1 VAQQDERALT
11 RRLFLAG
18 LAGVGCASAA
28 ACGSGAPAGS
38 PVAPSTP
45 ATQPLT
51 PVARPLREVA
61 AAAGRLYGAAVEP
74 STLSSDGAFAAAVT
88 SECGII
94 TPENSLKWAAL
105 RPAPDQF
112 DFSRGDALR
121 SFASAGGMVLHGHTL
136 VWHNSL
142 PAWFASTVNAQNA
155 ERHLTEHI
163 ATVARHYAG
172 SIHSWDV
179 VNEAVEPTSGRADGL
194 RATPWLTMLG
204 PDYIDLAFVTAAA
217 ADPGALLCYNE
228 YGLEFTWSGSRR
240 DATLRLLSGLKS
252 RGVPLHALG
261 VQGHVGGTGW
271 AQFDASG
278 FGAFLRDVARLGVR
292 IYITELDVKDNAM
305 SADVTARDLQV
316 AAVYRDYLA
325 VALAEPAVAA
335 VITWGLSDKYSW
347 IRTSAP
353 RSDGL
358 AVRPLPLD
366 ADMKRKPAW
375 DAIAAAL
382 GGPRTSGRATRPAG
396 ENGGVSGTADPA
408 PLPGPAGARPH
419 GTPPARPDRREPGTA
434 KVPARRGGW

>member
-1 VAQQDERALT
+1 MVRRARLT
-11 RRLFLAG
+11 RRSLLAG
-18 LAGVGCASAA
+18 MAGAGAACAAA
-28 ACGSGAPAGS
+28 ACRSGSSAGS

-45 ATQPLT
+45 APPPLA
-51 PVARPLREVA
+51 PIARPLREVA
-61 AAAGRLYGAAVEP
+61 AAAGRLYGAAVE
-74 STLSSDGAFAAAVT
+74 SSALSSDGAFATAVT
-88 SECGII
+88 TECGIL
-94 TPENSLKWAAL
+94 TAENSLKWAAL

-112 DFSRGDALR
+112 DFNRGDALR
-121 SFASAGGMVLHGHTL
+121 NFALAGGMALHGHTL

-155 ERHLTEHI
+155 ERYLTDHI
-163 ATVARHYAG
+163 TTVARHYVG

-179 VNEAVEPTSGRADGL
+179 VNEAIDPASGRADGL

-204 PDYIDLAFVTAAA
+204 PDYIDLAFATAAA

-278 FGAFLRDVARLGVR
+278 FGAFLRDVARLGLRV
-292 IYITELDVKDNAM
+292 YITELDVKDNAM
-305 SADVTARDLQV
+305 PAAVTTRDQQV

-325 VALAEPAVAA
+325 VALSEPAVAG
-335 VITWGLSDKYSW
+335 VITWGLSDKYTW

-366 ADMKRKPAW
+366 SEMKRKPAW
-375 DAIAAAL
+375 DAIAAAF
-382 GGPRTSGRATRPAG
+382 GGGRLSAAPTGAPIDAPFSPGTAAPSRPAG
-396 ENGGVSGTADPA
+396 PSGAV
-408 PLPGPAGARPH
+408 RS
-419 GTPPARPDRREPGTA
+419 GTPPRRQPPREPPTGRT
-434 KVPARRGGW
+434 PARR